1 MRILAVETSCREAS
15 VAALDGDRLLGQLEF
30 GSEQRTA
37 QVFASVIDRQ
47 WKAVGWAPGDVQLIV
62 VSQGPGSFT
71 GLRVGVTAAKTLA
84 YATGAQI
91 LGIDTQQ
98 VIAQQTEGDWQEVCV
113 VGDAQ
118 RQQVFVTRF
127 RRSGARVTPA
137 ASSRIIDIPPW
148 LESLQ
153 AGQSVTGPGL
163 ARLID
168 RLPAGVR
175 AAPADHWVPRAAT
188 LGRLGYFEHLGGR
201 RDDMWKLAPVYYRQ
215 SAAEEKLAQT
225 RLDA

>member
-1 MRILAVETSCREAS
+1 MRILALETSCREAS

-47 WKAVGWAPGDVQLIV
+47 LKAVGWAPSDVQLIV

-71 GLRVGVTAAKTLA
+71 GLRVGVTATKTLA

-91 LGIDTQQ
+91 LGINTQQ
-98 VIAQQTEGDWQEVCV
+98 VIAQQTEGDWHEVTV

-118 RQQVFVTRF
+118 RQQLFVTCF
-127 RRSGARVTPA
+127 RRSGDRVTA
-137 ASSRIIDIPPW
+137 AAPSRIVDVASW
-148 LESLQ
+148 LESLEADQ
-153 AGQSVTGPGL
+153 WVTGPGL

-168 RLPAGVR
+168 RLPARVW
-175 AAPADHWVPRAAT
+175 ATPADHWVPRAAT
-188 LGRLGYFEHLGGR
+188 LGRLGYADYLDGR
-201 RDDMWKLAPVYYRQ
+201 RDDLWKLAPVYYRQ
-215 SAAEEKLAQT
+215 SAAEEKLAQAGP
-225 RLDA
+225 DG